1 MPDGYYEPTFYVD
14 ASNIH
19 FGNVPPKR
27 YGPYTGFAMLTYENL
42 RRSSEDANGPEFL
55 FTFVD
60 PDLDGNSANP
70 NPHGYESWTGE
81 DGDERYFGWR
91 QSVEIDD
98 GNGRFHQELQ
108 GPFYTDLVIVTDRE
122 L

>member
-1 MPDGYYEPTFYVD
+1 MPDSYHEPTFYVE

-19 FGNVPPKR
+19 FGNTPPKR
-27 YGPYTGFAMLTYENL
+27 FGPYTGFAMLTYENL
-42 RRSSEDANGPEFL
+42 RRSSENANGPEFL

-60 PDLDGNSANP
+60 PEDVGEG

-91 QSVEIDD
+91 ESVEVDD
-98 GNGRFHQELQ
+98 GNGRFHQELR
-108 GPFYTDLVIVTDRE
+108 GPFYTDLVIVTDRDS
-122 L
+122 